1 VPRLRDKAELTMLWA
16 KIVVEAKTTLE
27 TIESF
32 GSSQWTAV
40 FAAALTLTSF
50 VQALFILR
58 ANKVARDAAN
68 AAKKTADSLQM
79 TERAYVAEQIVS
91 KADLHDELLL
101 HSGSLSRDESEPAQA
116 SAQLIVAIRFT
127 NFGKTPATLKSWAA
141 SLSIDGAVRKVDLE
155 PHLFAIR
162 ILGPGEQ
169 SGDYGSP
176 SISTPPPAEGQRKK
190 LKDGSMHLWVTGYVD
205 FEDIFGKA
213 TKREFVWRYDVTMR
227 RFIPHYFRIVEEN

>member
-1 VPRLRDKAELTMLWA
+1 MLWA
-16 KIVVEAKTTLE
+16 KVAVDAKTTLE
-27 TIESF
+27 TIKGF

-58 ANKVARDAAN
+58 ANKVAKEAAD
-68 AAKKTADSLQM
+68 AAKKTADLLQM
-79 TERAYVAEQIVS
+79 TERAYVAEQILS
-91 KADLHDELLL
+91 KPDLHDQLLL
-101 HSGSLSRDESEPAQA
+101 HPESLLTKELVPAQA
-116 SAQLIVAIRFT
+116 SPQLTVAIRFT

-141 SLSIDGAVRKVDLE
+141 SLSIDGAVRKVDHE
-155 PHLFAIR
+155 PQLFAIR

-176 SISTPPPAEGQRKK
+176 SIGIPPPAEGQGNK

-213 TKREFVWRYDVTMR
+213 AKREFVWRYDIAMK